1 MTSTRLGW
9 ERTHREEMRMAELS
23 SANAL
28 RVMRSM
34 LLAVADEPLPE
45 FDMIEPHAQ
54 IIALGAEEPVIRAGE
69 ASPYLYYVVQ
79 GLLRVEATQG
89 GPPVVL
95 GIREEG
101 DIVGDIAAMGFR
113 AVQRLVELDLHPR
126 ARSVPRS
133 GGSTAALA
141 ITTIEPT
148 VLLRVDTRIIVEL
161 AERHLAWSRVV
172 LAIIVVNTI
181 TRRAE
186 FTQTH
191 GTSPAESYAALLA
204 ERPELVRRITQREL
218 ARLLGLSE
226 AGMSRIAKRVHGRGG
241 T

>member
-1 MTSTRLGW
+1 
-9 ERTHREEMRMAELS
+9 MAELS

-28 RVMRSM
+28 RVMRGM

-45 FDMIEPHAQ
+45 IDTLEQHAQ
-54 IIALGAEEPVIRAGE
+54 LIALGAEEQVIGAGE
-69 ASPYLYYVVQ
+69 ASPYLFYIVQ
-79 GLLRVEATQG
+79 GLVRVEATQG

-101 DIVGDIAAMGFR
+101 EIVGDIAAMGFR
-113 AVQRLVELDLHPR
+113 AVQRLVDLDLHPR
-126 ARSVPRS
+126 ARSVPKH
-133 GGSTAALA
+133 GGVPAALA
-141 ITTIEPT
+141 ITTIEPS
-148 VLLRVDTRIIVEL
+148 VLLRVDSRVIVEL

-186 FTQTH
+186 FAQAH
-191 GTSPAESYAALLA
+191 SSSPAESYAAMLA

-226 AGMSRIAKRVHGRGG
+226 AGMSRIAKRVHGRR
-241 T
+241 TQTL